1 MDTVLDFRN
10 FDQRFRS
17 GLFFSIIEG
26 LLHGKDLKI
35 LFDQDPDTLKI
46 QFDKAK
52 IPNSNWTSKQLS
64 NDLWEVF
71 ITKKSIPQHPNCCGI
86 CGNE

>member
-1 MDTVLDFRN
+1 MDTVLDFRA
-10 FDQRFRS
+10 
-17 GLFFSIIEG
+17 
-26 LLHGKDLKI
+26 
-35 LFDQDPDTLKI
+35 FDQDPDTLKI

-64 NDLWEVF
+64 TDLWEVF
-71 ITKKSIPQHPNCCGI
+71 ITKKSIPQHSNCCGI